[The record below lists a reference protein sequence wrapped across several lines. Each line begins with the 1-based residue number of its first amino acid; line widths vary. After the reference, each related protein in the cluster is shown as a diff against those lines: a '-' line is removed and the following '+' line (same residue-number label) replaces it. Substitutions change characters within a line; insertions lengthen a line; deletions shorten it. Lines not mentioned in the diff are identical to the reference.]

1 MDFRQIKAIEKSNKN
16 RLEKAFGHIPETSGV
31 YILTRYENGFKYAY
45 IGQAKKILTRLASHL
60 KGYQHIDLSLKKHK
74 FYSEDNPT
82 GWKVEWVECSN
93 LDEKETELISQY
105 ANRGYQLRNKTRGG
119 QGKGKCKINEFKP
132 SKGYR
137 DGLKQGHKNAIKELN
152 KWLKYFD
159 LVKKKDNKMTE
170 KADKKLKEMLSI

>member
-82 GWKVEWVECSN
+82 GWKLQWIQCDN
-93 LDEKETELISQY
+93 LDEKERELINEY
-105 ANRGYQLRNKTRGG
+105 ANNGYQLRNKVSGG
-119 QGKGKCKINEFKP
+119 QNSGKHKIDEFKP
-132 SKGYR
+132 AKGYR